1 MPSES
6 VSTLSVASN
15 GKASFSSNTVSLS
28 SSVSALLPVPSE
40 SVSTLSVASSGNA
53 SMESG
58 IPSPSV
64 SGITPILIK
73 YWSKLE
79 IPSTSRSTLGAILA
93 AMAALPSQVVTPFWK
108 LPFVTNSVP
117 SAVLTLT
124 SSIQTCPPWSPP
136 ISNMMRLWSS
146 PNPVVVWVSVNA
158 CHSVV
163 RETNSV
169 TFVQGSW

>member
-73 YWSKLE
+73 Y
-79 IPSTSRSTLGAILA
+79 
-93 AMAALPSQVVTPFWK
+93 
-108 LPFVTNSVP
+108 
-117 SAVLTLT
+117 
-124 SSIQTCPPWSPP
+124 
-136 ISNMMRLWSS
+136 
-146 PNPVVVWVSVNA
+146 
-158 CHSVV
+158 
-163 RETNSV
+163 
-169 TFVQGSW
+169 